1 MGRRSG
7 SLIRI
12 ASTDGGGGQ
21 LAELLDAIADGAA
34 DPQVVFEVQDGGEL
48 ALAWV
53 NKAAKQSGLLSD
65 ADALGSGPDA
75 VLVPECAV
83 SLREG
88 YPESLRA
95 RERYAYEQFVT
106 MAGVETWWMTTLV
119 PLPDADGRPRWLV
132 ASFLKLDFVRRTE
145 AALRRSEA
153 NLRELIGRSPD
164 ASIVCRPDGEAVYA
178 NPAAIA
184 LFGPDLRPG
193 IAADRSGARTL
204 YDLVPAAAQE
214 GLRAVVEAALHGDTP
229 APLPFELRASE
240 PDEDAVVLELHAIR
254 LVFDGEPGVLLSA
267 RDVSQLRQVQASL
280 ALTDRL
286 VALGRMAA
294 GVAHEINNPLAYVQA
309 NLQFAAEEVERLQGA
324 KNEMNAASLAETLAA
339 LREASEGAARV
350 RAIVR
355 DLRGLSQLDPGPRR
369 LTALAEVVESALKLA
384 GSEIKSRGLL
394 TRSFAPAPLV
404 VAHEPRLV
412 QVFLNLLLNAAYAL
426 DGRPQD
432 AAEIRIAIGTDP
444 AGKAF
449 VDITDTGT
457 GIRDADLPRLFDPFF
472 TTRAP
477 GEGLGLGL
485 SVCHQIIS
493 ALGGRIDVES
503 RFGVGSTFRVVL
515 PPADPKGDS
524 T

>member
-1 MGRRSG
+1 MGRRHN

-12 ASTDGGGGQ
+12 ATPENAGHDR
-21 LAELLDAIADGAA
+21 ELLDAIAGGSA
-34 DPQVVFEVQDGGEL
+34 DPQVVFSVLEGGEL

-53 NKAAKQSGLLSD
+53 NQAAKHSGLLMD
-65 ADALGSGPDA
+65 PDALGSGLDD
-75 VLVPECAV
+75 VLVAECAV
-83 SLREG
+83 SLRDA
-88 YPESLRA
+88 YPESLRV

-119 PLPDADGRPRWLV
+119 PLLDADGTARWLV
-132 ASFLKLDFVRRTE
+132 ATFLKLDFVRRTE

-153 NLRELIGRSPD
+153 NLRELIGKSPD
-164 ASIVCRPDGEAVYA
+164 AAIVCRPDGEPVYA
-178 NPAAIA
+178 NPAAISV
-184 LFGPDLRPG
+184 FGPDLRP
-193 IAADRSGARTL
+193 APPPDGARPRTF
-204 YDLVPAAAQE
+204 YDLIPAAARD
-214 GLRAVVEAALHGDTP
+214 GLRAVIDAALQGDSP
-229 APLPFELRASE
+229 VPLPFELRASE

-309 NLQFAAEEVERLQGA
+309 NLQFAAEELERLQSA
-324 KNEMNAASLAETLAA
+324 DIETVALSLSESLAA
-339 LREASEGAARV
+339 LREASEGADRV

-369 LTALAEVVESALKLA
+369 PTALTAVVETALKLA

-394 TRSFAPAPLV
+394 TRSFGPVPPVL
-404 VAHEPRLV
+404 AHEPRLV

-426 DGRPQD
+426 DGRQQEAP
-432 AAEIRIAIGTDP
+432 EIRIAIGTDP
-444 AGKAF
+444 TGRAF
-449 VDITDTGT
+449 VEIVDTGT

-503 RFGVGSTFRVVL
+503 RFGVGSTFRVIL
-515 PPADPKGDS
+515 PAAS
-524 T
+524 ERS

>member
-1 MGRRSG
+1 MGRRHG
-7 SLIRI
+7 SHVRI
-12 ASTDGGGGQ
+12 ASTDSGGQ

-34 DPQVVFEVQDGGEL
+34 DPQVVFGVLDGGEL

-53 NKAAKQSGLLSD
+53 NKAAKQSGLLLD
-65 ADALGSGPDA
+65 GEALGSGPEA
-75 VLVPECAV
+75 VLVAECAV

-88 YPESLRA
+88 YPESLRV

-119 PLPDADGRPRWLV
+119 PLVDADGRPRWLV
-132 ASFLKLDFVRRTE
+132 ATFLKLDFVRRTE

-164 ASIVCRPDGEAVYA
+164 AAIVCRLDGETVYA

-184 LFGPDLRPG
+184 LFGSDVQPG
-193 IAADRSGARTL
+193 IASDRSHSRTF
-204 YDLVPAAAQE
+204 YDLVPAAARE

-229 APLPFELRASE
+229 VPLPFELRASE
-240 PDEDAVVLELHAIR
+240 PGDDAVVLELHAIR

-309 NLQFAAEEVERLQGA
+309 NLQFAAEELERLHAGEVETTA
-324 KNEMNAASLAETLAA
+324 VSLSETVAA
-339 LREASEGAARV
+339 LREASEGADRV

-355 DLRGLSQLDPGPRR
+355 DLRGLSQLDPGPRK
-369 LTALAEVVESALKLA
+369 LTALSGVVETALKLA

-404 VAHEPRLV
+404 VAHEQRLV

-426 DGRPQD
+426 DGRQE
-432 AAEIRIAIGTDP
+432 AAPEIRISIGTDP
-444 AGKAF
+444 TGKAF
-449 VDITDTGT
+449 VEITDTGT

-503 RFGVGSTFRVVL
+503 RFGVGTTFRVVL
-515 PPADPKGDS
+515 PQADPTGERA
-524 T
+524 